1 MGNSVILKLPR
12 TGVLCHGPTFEIFRD
27 CFPPGVISIISGA
40 GRVTLPAIMKQ
51 APGVDVFAMIGTSK
65 AADEVQKGHPQPHR
79 LRVCLGLEAKNAA
92 IILPDADLDVA
103 VNQCILGSL
112 SYNGQ
117 RCTAIK
123 IIFVH
128 EKIKDQFLS
137 KFTAAVDALKMGVPW
152 EADIKITPLPE
163 PQKPK
168 YLGELIDDAL
178 KKGAKIVN
186 SRSGIDRTL
195 VAPTVLFPVDKSMRV
210 YHEEQFGP
218 IVPVAAFSELEQIF
232 QYLSESCYGQQA
244 AIFGK
249 DAAKIGKLVDVL
261 VNCVSRVNIN
271 CQCQRGPDALPFTGR
286 KDSAYGTLSVSDAL
300 RVFSIR
306 SFVATLASPDNTK
319 IVDEIVHDH
328 HSSFLRLDHLF

>member
-1 MGNSVILKLPR
+1 MNSDQVYSALAYILRPCR
-12 TGVLCHGPTFEIFRD
+12 VSVFNVL
-27 CFPPGVISIISGA
+27 
-40 GRVTLPAIMKQ
+40 
-51 APGVDVFAMIGTSK
+51 

-92 IILPDADLDVA
+92 IILADADLDVA
-103 VNQCILGSL
+103 VTQCLLGSL

-123 IIFVH
+123 IIFIH
-128 EKIKDQFLS
+128 DSIKEKFLA

-152 EADIKITPLPE
+152 ENDVKITPLPE
-163 PQKPK
+163 PGKPK
-168 YLGELIDDAL
+168 YLGEVLEDAL

-186 SRSGIDRTL
+186 SRSGVDRTL
-195 VAPTVLFPVDKSMRV
+195 VAPTVVFPVDKSMRV

-218 IVPVAAFSELEQIF
+218 IVPVAPFKELEEIF
-232 QYLSESCYGQQA
+232 QYLSESVYGQQA

-249 DAAKIGKLVDVL
+249 DAKKIGSLVDVL

-306 SFVATLASPDNTK
+306 SFVATLGVADNTK
-319 IVDEIVHDH
+319 ILDEIVHDH
-328 HSSFLRLDHLF
+328 HSSFLRMDYIF